1 MRKRDAHRKLMT
13 LLCFAMGTTLALL
26 AGCGALLPEQ
36 RAPKSTDQLTE
47 AFDQIVPGMTRA
59 DDLPHLGFDTSAAS
73 VGVLSSRAI
82 AQRFAR
88 AAGDPA
94 VRDCIRD
101 EIYCTGFVFHPAPHR
116 AGIAATFGFQQ
127 VANSRPAD
135 IILLVMNGRVIHKVF
150 SESALPNQGGAR
162 IASAAF

>member
-1 MRKRDAHRKLMT
+1 MKRDAHRKLLT

-26 AGCGALLPEQ
+26 AGCSALLPEQ
-36 RAPKSTDQLTE
+36 RAPKSTDQLAE

-59 DDLPHLGFDTSAAS
+59 DDLPHLGFDTSAAGT
-73 VGVLSSRAI
+73 GVLSGRAI
-82 AQRFAR
+82 MQRFAR

-101 EIYCTGFVFHPAPHR
+101 EIYCTGFIFHPAPHR
-116 AGIAATFGFQQ
+116 AGIAAAFGLQH
-127 VANSRPAD
+127 VADSRPAD

-150 SESALPNQGGAR
+150 SESPLPDQGAR